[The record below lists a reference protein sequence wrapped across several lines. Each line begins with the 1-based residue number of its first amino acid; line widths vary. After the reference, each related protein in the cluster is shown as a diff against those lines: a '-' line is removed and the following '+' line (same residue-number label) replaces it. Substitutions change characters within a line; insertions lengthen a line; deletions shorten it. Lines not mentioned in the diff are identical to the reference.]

1 MTATVKTATMKY
13 MLAFLTFIRGYKR
26 WNRKYQE
33 GYAVDEETDDSEKP
47 PVKGLIG
54 IICGNRARKVC

>member
-33 GYAVDEETDDSEKP
+33 GCAVDEETDDSEKP
-47 PVKGLIG
+47 PVKGLLG
-54 IICGNRARKVC
+54 IICGNRALKVC